1 MLYYCVKCKSHFAGY
16 NKKSMQLDAHVY
28 YAYFN
33 FYLGSGFAVDDQLY
47 RYLVLHASTES
58 TTVLARKLKGMAYEK
73 YFDDYQLYLQ
83 AVGLEKILP
92 LAKKCKTIADYLPEA
107 GGMHPALV
115 TATRKKNDLQ
125 NKLMRLRN
133 ERNGAQF
140 RFEADYAF
148 KFMLDDKENHN
159 VHGRGNKMKG
169 LGGTKMRKLIAH
181 GIIST
186 KQASPTRKPN
196 ELW

>member
-1 MLYYCVKCKSHFAGY
+1 VKSRWINCPKILFGIGSFRYFDTMLYYCVKCKSHFAGY

-83 AVGLEKILP
+83 AVGLEKIRP
-92 LAKKCKTIADYLPEA
+92 LAKKRKTIADYLPEA

-133 ERNGAQF
+133 ERNGAQV
-140 RFEADYAF
+140 RFEADYEF
-148 KFMLDDKENHN
+148 KFMLGDKENHN
-159 VHGRGNKMKG
+159 VHGVA
-169 LGGTKMRKLIAH
+169 TK
-181 GIIST
+181 
-186 KQASPTRKPN
+186 
-196 ELW
+196 